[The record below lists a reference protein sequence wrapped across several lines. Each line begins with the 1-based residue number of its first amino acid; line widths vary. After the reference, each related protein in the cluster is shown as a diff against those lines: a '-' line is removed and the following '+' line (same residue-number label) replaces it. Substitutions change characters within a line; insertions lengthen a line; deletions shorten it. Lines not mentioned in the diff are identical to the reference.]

1 MDGGW
6 ADYKRSLS
14 GFSGFDAGIS
24 TLKARAVADKTK
36 VFEMDKLNLG
46 DAVNQI
52 GGIKSTL
59 DTVGESAGGLAT
71 TMLSVRSFGAM
82 KTHLKNI
89 SDKIGGK
96 ESNEEVGEKNSTA
109 ENEAPTEPE
118 GNATG
123 DAPSE
128 STRVTPDDPDY
139 IPRGQRDAWQDDDDL
154 NYSGEGPVEGPSG
167 AMERPLVQSE
177 TTIPDTELGAG
188 TEATTEPSGFG
199 GSYDP
204 NTQSFELS
212 NQANQGLEDFP
223 VDDESEGITAS
234 EGLAKDPSVL
244 SGAPTD
250 TGLDVAGDVA
260 GDVGA
265 EVATD
270 TAVIASDTAIGLGAQ
285 VLDAI
290 PIVGEI
296 IGAVVGIGSAI
307 AGGIEAG
314 KEATDEEQA
323 SNDSKAELSIS
334 GAQSVANKFGNS
346 VTPTLTSLAQMPSNA
361 GVF

>member
-24 TLKARAVADKTK
+24 TLKDKAVADKSK

-46 DAVNQI
+46 EAAQQI

-59 DTVGESAGGLAT
+59 DTVGETAGGLAT

-82 KTHLKNI
+82 KKHLSNI
-89 SDKIGGK
+89 SDKLGGK
-96 ESNEEVGEKNSTA
+96 ESNEESGEKNSTA
-109 ENEAPTEPE
+109 EKEAPTEEE
-118 GNATG
+118 GDATG
-123 DAPSE
+123 NSVEKGNVPEE
-128 STRVTPDDPDY
+128 SVENPETGATETP
-139 IPRGQRDAWQDDDDL
+139 L
-154 NYSGEGPVEGPSG
+154 E
-167 AMERPLVQSE
+167 QS
-177 TTIPDTELGAG
+177 TTTVPETELGAG
-188 TEATTEPSGFG
+188 TESTSEPSGFG
-199 GSYDP
+199 GEYDP
-204 NTQSFELS
+204 SASGGNFEMS
-212 NQANQGLEDFP
+212 NQANKGLEDFP
-223 VDDESEGITAS
+223 SVESDGITAG
-234 EGLAKDPSVL
+234 EGAAEDPSVL
-244 SGAPTD
+244 SGAATD
-250 TGLDVAGDVA
+250 TGIDIGA
-260 GDVGA
+260 DVGA

-270 TAVIASDTAIGLGAQ
+270 AAVVATDTAVGLGAQ

-296 IGAVVGIGSAI
+296 IGAVVGIGAAI

-314 KEATDEEQA
+314 KEAADEKSEED
-323 SNDSKAELSIS
+323 DSKAELSIS
-334 GAQSVANKFGNS
+334 GSQAVSNKFGNS